1 MDERFTTTSNLA
13 FGNVPKP
20 DPPPPIGSRKELTQT
35 NWKMGDR
42 RSEDNARHG
51 STFKEDFP
59 VMHGEPGKQM
69 RTKKQLTQT
78 NWVGGDARD
87 QTWTRTN
94 ALPKCD
100 PSQPLRNRC
109 ARTVCLANGT
119 ADTFRPVVTASYQ
132 SRRPRSAEGSV

>member
-20 DPPPPIGSRKELTQT
+20 DPPPPIGSRKALTQT

-59 VMHGEPGKQM
+59 VMRGEPGKQT

-78 NWVGGDARD
+78 NWIGGDARD

-94 ALPKCD
+94 ALPKCE
-100 PSQPLRNRC
+100 PKPTVARVLQVWPMEPLTRC
-109 ARTVCLANGT
+109 C
-119 ADTFRPVVTASYQ
+119 PVAAASHQ
-132 SRRPRSAEGSV
+132 SRRPRGAEGSI